1 MKIFTFIFAR
11 GGSKGIKDKNIVK
24 INNRPLI
31 YYSIEIAKKISGE
44 DVYVS
49 TDSLKIKKIS
59 EKYGAKV
66 IFRPKN
72 LSKDNSPE
80 ILAWKHAIKY
90 LNRKNIFFD
99 IFLSLPTTSPLRSLK
114 DIWKVIKLLKKCDFV
129 VTGSASKRSP
139 WFNMLKVEKNLNA
152 KILMQQQTKYINR
165 QLAPRTYDLTTVAY
179 ASRPSY
185 IMRMKNIF
193 DGKVKLSEIPISR
206 ALDIDELFDLK
217 IVKLL
222 MKRWI

>member
-1 MKIFTFIFAR
+1 MKIFSFIFAR
-11 GGSKGIKDKNIVK
+11 GDSKGIKDKNIVK

-31 YYSIEIAKKISGE
+31 YYSIVIAKKISGE

-90 LNRKNIFFD
+90 LNSKNIFFD
-99 IFLSLPTTSPLRSLK
+99 TFLSLPTTSPLRSLR
-114 DIWKVIKLLKKCDFV
+114 DIRRVIKLLKKCDFV
-129 VTGSASKRSP
+129 VTGSVSKRSP

-152 KILMQQQTKYINR
+152 KIFLQQKNKYTNR

-185 IMRMKNIF
+185 IMRVKNIF
-193 DGKVKLSEIPISR
+193 DGKVKLSEIPTSR
-206 ALDIDELFDLK
+206 ALDIDEVFDLK
-217 IVKLL
+217 IAKLL
-222 MKRWI
+222 MKR

>member
-1 MKIFTFIFAR
+1 MKIFSFIFAR

-31 YYSIEIAKKISGE
+31 YYSIVIAKKISGE

-114 DIWKVIKLLKKCDFV
+114 DIRRVIKLLKKCDFV
-129 VTGSASKRSP
+129 VTGSVSKRSP
-139 WFNMLKVEKNLNA
+139 WFNMLKVENNLNA
-152 KILMQQQTKYINR
+152 KIFLQQKKKYTNR

-193 DGKVKLSEIPISR
+193 DGKVKLSEIPTSR
-206 ALDIDELFDLK
+206 ALDIDEVFDLK
-217 IVKLL
+217 IAKLL
-222 MKRWI
+222 MKR

>member
-1 MKIFTFIFAR
+1 MKIFSFIFAR
-11 GGSKGIKDKNIVK
+11 GDSKGIKDKNIVK

-31 YYSIEIAKKISGE
+31 YYSIVIAKKISGE

-90 LNRKNIFFD
+90 LNSKNIFFD
-99 IFLSLPTTSPLRSLK
+99 TFLSLPTTSPLRSLR
-114 DIWKVIKLLKKCDFV
+114 DIRRVIKLLKKCDFV
-129 VTGSASKRSP
+129 VTGSVSKRSP

-152 KILMQQQTKYINR
+152 KIFLQQKNKYTNR

-193 DGKVKLSEIPISR
+193 DGKVKLSEIPTSR
-206 ALDIDELFDLK
+206 ALDIDEIFDLK
-217 IVKLL
+217 IAKLL
-222 MKRWI
+222 MKR

>member
-217 IVKLL
+217 IAKLL

>member
-1 MKIFTFIFAR
+1 MKIFSFIFAR
-11 GGSKGIKDKNIVK
+11 GDSKGIKDKNIVK

-31 YYSIEIAKKISGE
+31 YYSIVIAKKISGE

-80 ILAWKHAIKY
+80 ILAWKHAIKH

-114 DIWKVIKLLKKCDFV
+114 DIRRVIKLLKKCDFV
-129 VTGSASKRSP
+129 VTGSVSKRSP
-139 WFNMLKVEKNLNA
+139 WFNMLKVENNLNA
-152 KILMQQQTKYINR
+152 KIFLQQKNKYTNR

-185 IMRMKNIF
+185 IMRVKNIF
-193 DGKVKLSEIPISR
+193 DGKVKLSEIPTSR
-206 ALDIDELFDLK
+206 ALDIDEVFDLK
-217 IVKLL
+217 IAKLL
-222 MKRWI
+222 MKR